1 MKVRFLEENKDEIK
15 FVLSGANPEFANAL
29 RRAIISEVPVMA
41 ISRVHYS
48 HNNSALYNEM
58 LALRLGLIPLKADI
72 KTYNLRSECSC
83 RGKGCAK
90 CTVHL
95 TLDVKGPGMVY
106 ARDLKSSDP
115 NVKPVYP
122 DMPIVKLFE
131 DQEVKLDAE
140 AVLGYGTEHARFNA
154 GMASY
159 QYYPKISTNDS
170 DCEAGV
176 KACPKGVLGFEGGKV
191 VVKDLKKCDLCLA
204 CVEACKDGKLKVEGD
219 PSRFIF
225 KVESWGQYS
234 SPKELV
240 KQAIS
245 ELVRRIDE
253 FSDKALK

>member
-1 MKVRFLEENKDEIK
+1 MKVKFLGESDDEIK
-15 FVLSGANPEFANAL
+15 FILSETDPEFANAL

-41 ISRVHYS
+41 ISKVHYS

-83 RGKGCAK
+83 KGKGCPK
-90 CTVHL
+90 CTATI
-95 TLDVKGPGMVY
+95 TLDVRGPGMVY

-131 DQEVKLDAE
+131 GQEVKLEAE

-159 QYYPKISTNDS
+159 QYYPKITVRGSS
-170 DCEAGV
+170 CSEAI
-176 KACPKGVLGFEGGKV
+176 KACPKGVLEMKGGKV
-191 VVKDLKKCDLCLA
+191 VVKDLQKCDLCLA
-204 CVEACKDGKLKVEGD
+204 CVNACNDGKIKVEGD
-219 PSRFIF
+219 TSKFIF
-225 KVESWGQYS
+225 TVESWGQYT
-234 SPKELV
+234 PRELV
-240 KQAIS
+240 KAAIN
-245 ELVRRIDE
+245 ELIKRTDE
-253 FSDKALK
+253 FLAKSLK